1 MKIAIASG
9 KGGTGKTTV
18 ATNLAFVAAGAG
30 RSVHL
35 LDCDV
40 EEPNCHIF
48 VKPELEKS
56 EPVCVQVPKVDEAR
70 CTGCGEC
77 AAACQFKAIV
87 CIRGKVLAFPEMC
100 HGCGACRIVCPE
112 EAISQDRREVGVLEQ
127 GTANG
132 FRFTQ
137 GRLRVGEAMSPPLIR
152 KVKAAANSA
161 QLTIIDA
168 PPGTSCPVVM
178 AIKNTDFVCLVTE
191 PTPFGLN
198 DLMLAVA
205 VVRELKLPMGIVIN
219 RSDIGDGRVRDYC
232 RNKRIPLLAEIPDD
246 RRVAEAYSRGRMVC
260 EAIPEMKPIF
270 ESRLSAIERCA
281 QR

>member
-48 VKPELEKS
+48 VKPAFERA
-56 EPVCVQVPKVDEAR
+56 EPVCVPVPKVDEAR

-77 AAACQFKAIV
+77 AAACQFKAIA
-87 CIRGKVLAFPEMC
+87 CLNKKVITFPEMC
-100 HGCGACRIVCPE
+100 HGCGACWIVCPE
-112 EAISQDRREVGVLEQ
+112 EAISQDQREVGVLEE
-127 GTANG
+127 GTALG

-152 KVKAAANSA
+152 KVKAAANEA

-178 AIKNTDFVCLVTE
+178 AIKGSDFVCLVTE

-219 RSDIGDGRVRDYC
+219 RADIGDGRVREYC
-232 RNKRIPLLAEIPDD
+232 RSKRIPLLAEIPDD

-260 EAIPEMKPIF
+260 EAVPEMKAVF
-270 ESRLSAIERCA
+270 ESLLSAIERCA
-281 QR
+281 RR